1 MKNLIIFLPAVS
13 TIQTSYITTAG
24 GSITLV
30 CDVSAD
36 PFQTSVTWEKLVGN
50 LYQPVSIGVNDRY
63 SGGTPELPPLVITD
77 ADTSDSGTYR
87 CSVTN
92 PIGTTSS
99 ETTQLTV
106 NKGEATDRSDLFDDP
121 LVPLSIG
128 FLAALAIMLIILL
141 ITWFVCRCS
150 GRKLSF
156 RSRKQNHSVDLSEK
170 TASSPPSKDGAKSKA
185 KALSKGKGKV
195 KRNETNNLSTSAGN
209 EPSGLSSTLSS
220 ADYSYIDGGSSA
232 VTDRGATKHKSKHD
246 IPVPIYVNVI
256 SNPNVHRRNETVINT
271 DLPSRPSGQQPLYV
285 NTDDTT

>member
-1 MKNLIIFLPAVS
+1 M
-13 TIQTSYITTAG
+13 
-24 GSITLV
+24 
-30 CDVSAD
+30 
-36 PFQTSVTWEKLVGN
+36 TSVTLEKLVGN
-50 LYQPVSIGVNDRY
+50 LYQPVSVGVNDRY

-77 ADTSDSGTYR
+77 ADTSDSGTYI
-87 CSVTN
+87 CTVTN

-106 NKGEATDRSDLFDDP
+106 NKDEAADRSDLFDDP

-128 FLAALAIMLIILL
+128 FLAALAIVLIILL
-141 ITWFVCRCS
+141 VTWFECRCS
-150 GRKLSF
+150 GRKFTF
-156 RSRKQNHSVDLSEK
+156 RSHKQNNSVDLSEK
-170 TASSPPSKDGAKSKA
+170 TASSPPKDGAKSSA
-185 KALSKGKGKV
+185 KGLTKGKGKV
-195 KRNETNNLSTSAGN
+195 KRNETNKLSTSAGN

-256 SNPNVHRRNETVINT
+256 SNPDVHRRNETVINT

-285 NTDDTT
+285 NTDDTM